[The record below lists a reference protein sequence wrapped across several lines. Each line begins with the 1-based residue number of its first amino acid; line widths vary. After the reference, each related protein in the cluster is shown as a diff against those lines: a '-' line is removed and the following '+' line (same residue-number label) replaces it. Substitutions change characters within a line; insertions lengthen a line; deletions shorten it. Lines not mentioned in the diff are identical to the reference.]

1 MKRVL
6 LMAFIVGMMMTS
18 LLSKEIKIGVIL
30 PMSGPVGGFG
40 QNAFKGIELAKQM
53 KPKLDNG
60 DSIKIVL
67 IDNKSDKI
75 ESANGMSRLISKDKV
90 TAIIGALTS
99 TNTMAITKIADDNK
113 IPLVTPVATNV
124 LVTKN
129 RKYVSRVCF
138 SDSFQG
144 VVAAEYLYKNLG
156 KKSVVLIIDS
166 KSDYSIGLAKS
177 FRKAF
182 KKLGGKIIKKI
193 MITAGDKDFKAQIS
207 MLKNLKPE
215 AIYMP
220 IYSNEAAL
228 IAIQAKQLGLK
239 TLFMGSDGMTAD
251 DVFFKIGKDAINGF
265 NSTDLFSADAP
276 INTKLGKEFSKLYQ
290 EKYKT
295 KVHPFAIMSADA
307 YFLIVD
313 AMQKCGDD
321 KECINK
327 TIRETKNFQGASGV
341 ISLDKNGDAI
351 RSAVINEVENGK
363 LKFKAIIN
371 P

>member
-1 MKRVL
+1 MKRF
-6 LMAFIVGMMMTS
+6 FITILVFVSMT
-18 LLSKEIKIGVIL
+18 LTLVAKEIKIGVIL

-53 KPKLDNG
+53 VPTLKNG
-60 DSIKIVL
+60 DKIKIVL
-67 IDNKSDKI
+67 VDNKSDKI
-75 ESANGMSRLISKDKV
+75 ESANGMSRLLSKDKV
-90 TAIIGALTS
+90 TAVIGALTS
-99 TNTMAITKIADDNK
+99 TNTMAITKLADDNK
-113 IPLVTPVATNV
+113 VPLVSPVATNV

-144 VVAAEYLYKNLG
+144 VVAAEYLYNNLG
-156 KKSVVLIIDS
+156 KKRVAIVIDS
-166 KSDYSIGLAKS
+166 KSDYSIGLAKN
-177 FRKAF
+177 FQKAY

-193 MITAGDKDFKAQIS
+193 IITAGDKDFKAQIAT
-207 MLKNLKPE
+207 LKSLKPE
-215 AIYMP
+215 AVYMP

-228 IAIQAKQLGLK
+228 IAIQAKQMGFK
-239 TLFMGSDGMTAD
+239 SVFMGSDGMTAD
-251 DVFFKIGKDAINGF
+251 DVFFKIGKDAVNGF
-265 NSTDLFSADAP
+265 YSTDLFSADAP
-276 INTKLGKEFSKLYQ
+276 INTELGKKFSKLYK
-290 EKYKT
+290 EKYNQ

-313 AMQKCGDD
+313 AMQKCGDNR
-321 KECINK
+321 ECINK
-327 TIRETKNFQGASGV
+327 TIRATKDFQGASGV

-351 RSAVINEVENGK
+351 RSAVINEVQDGK